1 MEDSRPAPATL
12 PDPPP
17 FKLGVARTL
26 ARLAIIA
33 LLAVGLHFLFVWAE
47 GWIMRNEYGW
57 AMPGLLLAVLVIYA
71 VLIAIPFVPGV
82 EIGLSVLAAG
92 GADIAPLVWLATAC
106 GLSLAFV
113 VGCTVPIAWLRR
125 VLTDLH
131 MLRAAHAVARF
142 EVLPTKG
149 RVAFIHALLPQKY
162 CGWIVKYRYANLAVL
177 INIPG
182 NSVIGG
188 GGGIAFLSG
197 LSGTFRAPL
206 AILTIAVATAPVPLA
221 IWLFRIELPWG

>member
-1 MEDSRPAPATL
+1 MDDGHTAPAAL
-12 PDPPP
+12 PEPPP
-17 FKLGVARTL
+17 LRLGVVRTL
-26 ARLAIIA
+26 ARLGLFA

-47 GWIMRNEYGW
+47 DWITRNEYGW
-57 AMPGLLLAVLVIYA
+57 AMPGLLLAVLMIYA

-92 GADIAPLVWLATAC
+92 GAEIAPLVWLATAC

-113 VGCTVPIAWLRR
+113 VGCTVPLAWLRR

-131 MLRAAHAVARF
+131 MIRAAYLVARF
-142 EVLPTKG
+142 EALPRKG
-149 RVAFIHALLPQKY
+149 RVAFVQSLLPLKY
-162 CGWIVKYRYANLAVL
+162 CGWIIKYRYINLAIL

-197 LSGTFRAPL
+197 LSGTFRASL
-206 AILTIAVATAPVPLA
+206 AVLTIALATAPVPLA
-221 IWLFRIELPWG
+221 IWLFGLKLPWV